1 MAKEFLSQ
9 KGVPFV
15 EKDVSRDRA
24 AAQEL
29 LQMGQRGVPVI
40 KVDGQVMV
48 GFNRARLEQ
57 LLAHSPQRAER
68 PKLGASVADAA
79 RHVANTT
86 GAYVGRVRDGSTAA
100 RAGLRAGDVI
110 TMLAGQA
117 VQNADDV
124 ERAMTRV
131 QSRARVP
138 ARVRRD
144 GRSVEL
150 TLEF

>member
-57 LLAHSPQRAER
+57 LLEHVPQHAER

-79 RHVANTT
+79 RHAANPT
-86 GAYVGRVRDGSTAA
+86 GAYVGRVRDGSPAA

-124 ERAMTRV
+124 ERAMMRV
-131 QSRARVP
+131 QPRARVP
-138 ARVRRD
+138 VRVQRD
-144 GRSVEL
+144 GRTLEL
-150 TLEF
+150 TLEV

>member
-57 LLAHSPQRAER
+57 LLARSPQRAER

-79 RHVANTT
+79 RQAANTT
-86 GAYVGRVRDGSTAA
+86 GAYVGRVREGSTAA

-124 ERAMTRV
+124 ERALSRV
-131 QSRARVP
+131 QPRARVP

>member
-40 KVDGQVMV
+40 KVDGHVMV

-57 LLAHSPQRAER
+57 LLAQSAHNER
-68 PKLGASVADAA
+68 PRLGASVADAA
-79 RHVANTT
+79 RHVAGAS
-86 GAYVGRVRDGSTAA
+86 GAYVGRVREGSPAA
-100 RAGLRAGDVI
+100 RAGIRTGDII

-117 VQNADDV
+117 VQNAEDV
-124 ERAMTRV
+124 ERIMARIAP
-131 QSRARVP
+131 RASVP
-138 ARVRRD
+138 VHVRRD
-144 GRSVEL
+144 ARTQDL
-150 TLEF
+150 ALQF

>member
-40 KVDGQVMV
+40 KVNGQVMV

-57 LLAHSPQRAER
+57 LLAQAPQRAER
-68 PKLGASVADAA
+68 PKLGASVADAV
-79 RHVANTT
+79 RHAAGTT
-86 GAYVGRVRDGSTAA
+86 GAYVGHVREGSTAA

-117 VQNADDV
+117 IQNAADV
-124 ERAMTRV
+124 ERAMARV
-131 QSRARVP
+131 QARSR
-138 ARVRRD
+138 
-144 GRSVEL
+144 
-150 TLEF
+150 